1 MAALDAPRTVH
12 VLIVDDNAWFR
23 EWESKFLGEQA
34 GIYVVGTAASADE
47 GIQMAR
53 ELRPDLVLMDV
64 AMRGMNGLEAT
75 LRIKAEAASPQVV
88 IVTLHDLP
96 QYRTAAAACADGFVP
111 KTQLVWALMPLI
123 DKLFPGTG
131 AFQVRT

>member
-1 MAALDAPRTVH
+1 MAAPGADRIVR
-12 VLIVDDNAWFR
+12 VLVVDDNQWFR
-23 EWESKFLGEQA
+23 EWESKFLAERA
-34 GIYVVGTAASADE
+34 GICVVGTAGCASD

-53 ELRPDLVLMDV
+53 DLHPDLVLMDV

-111 KTQLVWALMPLI
+111 KTQAVWALMPLI